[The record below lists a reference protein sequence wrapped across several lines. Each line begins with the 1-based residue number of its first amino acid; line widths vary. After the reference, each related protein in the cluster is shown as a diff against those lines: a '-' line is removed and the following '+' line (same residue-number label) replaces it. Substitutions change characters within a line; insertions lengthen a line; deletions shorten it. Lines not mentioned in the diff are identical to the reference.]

1 MAVSKSVSTT
11 PSQASVV
18 HVSRQGLGKYG
29 LILALALLWFGLSIL
44 TKGRFTSP
52 VNLGILLRQ
61 SSITGIMAM
70 GMAFIIMSGEI
81 DLGVGAA
88 LAMCAVLAGIMMK
101 SGIGIALSV
110 IAVLALGAL
119 VGVWNG
125 FWAAHHEVLAFVV
138 TVATMNIARGVAL
151 VTSGGV
157 AVSPVPTRFSV
168 WLGIGELPLIWSY
181 GLLIVG
187 YVLWLVASYRGHQR
201 TVMFGLSPA
210 GAGKWLTGA
219 VGVGVALVAFA
230 ALIWVWKGIPTPS
243 VMFLGV
249 ALIAHYLLQH
259 TAFGRYV
266 VASGGN
272 AEAARM
278 AGVNVKHIKFLAF
291 VLMGLI
297 TAIGALV
304 YLAYLGGVAPSTAG
318 DPTPLDAIASVL
330 IGGASSIWGTIIG
343 ALMIGTIDNGMGLLG
358 ISPFYQM
365 IVKGFV
371 LLIAVY
377 IDVVSKRRTA

>member
-1 MAVSKSVSTT
+1 
-11 PSQASVV
+11 
-18 HVSRQGLGKYG
+18 
-29 LILALALLWFGLSIL
+29 
-44 TKGRFTSP
+44 
-52 VNLGILLRQ
+52 
-61 SSITGIMAM
+61 MAM

-81 DLGVGAA
+81 DLSIGAA

-101 SGIGIALSV
+101 SGISIAVSV
-110 IAVLALGAL
+110 ITVLALGVV

-125 FWAAHHEVLAFVV
+125 FWTAHREVLAFVV
-138 TVATMNIARGVAL
+138 TVATMNIARGTAL
-151 VTSGGV
+151 VISGGI
-157 AVSPVPTRFSV
+157 AVSPVPTDFSV

-187 YVLWLVASYRGHQR
+187 YVLWLVVSYRTHQR
-201 TVMFGLSPA
+201 NVMFGLSPA
-210 GAGKWLTGA
+210 GMGKWLTQAAIMGA
-219 VGVGVALVAFA
+219 AFA
-230 ALIWVWKGIPTPS
+230 IFGLLIWVWKGIPTPS
-243 VMFLGV
+243 VVFIAV
-249 ALIAHYLLQH
+249 TLIAHYILQH
-259 TAFGRYV
+259 TAFGRYII
-266 VASGGN
+266 AAGGN
-272 AEAARM
+272 AEAAKM
-278 AGVNVKHIKFLAF
+278 AGVNVNKIKFLAF

-358 ISPFYQM
+358 ITPFYQM

-377 IDVVSKRRTA
+377 VDVLGKRRTA